1 MDKKTERI
9 NAIKKLVEKRKR
21 RKLIINRSIII
32 FGFLI
37 LIGSVMFGIWCLLG
51 FVFAIK
57 EINTENTV
65 KYDSST
71 IISVS
76 GIEIGDNLCF
86 LNSGKS
92 ENKICREL
100 PYIESAKIKKIFPN
114 KIQIET
120 TLAEPKFYVSF
131 KEKYLLISQE
141 SKVLEERDDIPS
153 ELPLIIGLNFSISND
168 KKLIYESEELK
179 NTLTSVFS
187 AFEDN
192 KLFSITNIDFSEA
205 ENISVNYDDR
215 IKILLGS
222 NNDINYKLLTAH
234 EIILN
239 KIKNDES
246 GVLDLSTLVN
256 DNRSYFISDSKK

>member
-21 RKLIINRSIII
+21 QKLIINRSIII

-37 LIGSVMFGIWCLLG
+37 LIGSVIFGIWWLLG
-51 FVFAIK
+51 FIFSVK
-57 EINTENTV
+57 EINTESTI

-100 PYIESAKIKKIFPN
+100 PYIESAKVKKILPN

-120 TLAEPKFYVSF
+120 TLAEPKFCILYG
-131 KEKYLLISQE
+131 EKYLLISQE

-153 ELPLIIGLNFSISND
+153 ELPLIIGLNFSVSEN
-168 KKLIYESEELK
+168 KKLVYEQGELK
-179 NTLTSVFS
+179 NTLTSIFS
-187 AFEDN
+187 SFEDN
-192 KLFSITNIDFSEA
+192 KLFAITSIDFSEI
-205 ENISVNYDDR
+205 ENISVNYDNR
-215 IKILLGS
+215 IKILLGN
-222 NNDINYKLLTAH
+222 NNDIDYKLLTAH

-246 GVLDLSTLVN
+246 GVLDLSKLIN
-256 DNRSYFISDSKK
+256 DNRSYFIPDSKK